1 MALPTTPARAAWHPR
16 PIAILLAMVACVAC
30 TQCSAGDSAPNQPT
44 PVNPSPPSP
53 VPPVTPVPP
62 VPPVTPVPPVPPS
75 GPQTF
80 VGAGDIGWCGSPG
93 MEQTARLLDSIGG
106 TVFTAGDNA
115 YFSGTAQE
123 FRNCYEPTWGRFKS
137 FTRPV
142 PGNHEYEGAGP
153 RPYFDYFGANAA
165 PAGLSYYSYPLG
177 GDWHAVALDSW
188 LPVTEGYAQAQWLRA
203 DLTANQK
210 KCTVAYWHYPLFTSG
225 PNGNQTQMR
234 PLWRILYE
242 FGVDVVINGHDHT
255 YERFAPQ
262 DPNGFPDPA
271 KGIREFIV
279 GTGGAMPY
287 SFVTTMPNSEKRI
300 ANTFGV
306 LKMTLSSGTY
316 QWDFIPGAG
325 GASDSGTG
333 SCH

>member
-1 MALPTTPARAAWHPR
+1 
-16 PIAILLAMVACVAC
+16 
-30 TQCSAGDSAPNQPT
+30 
-44 PVNPSPPSP
+44 VN
-53 VPPVTPVPP
+53 PP
-62 VPPVTPVPPVPPS
+62 VPPVAPATP
-75 GPQTF
+75 GTPQVF

-93 MEQTARLLDSIGG
+93 MAQTARLMENLGG
-106 TVFTAGDNA
+106 TVFTVGDNA

-123 FRNCYEPTWGRFKS
+123 FRDCYDPTWGRFKS
-137 FTRPV
+137 YTRPV

-165 PAGLSYYSYPLG
+165 PSGVSYYSFPL

-188 LPVTEGYAQAQWLRA
+188 LSVNEGSAQAQWLRA
-203 DLTANQK
+203 DLAANNTR
-210 KCTVAYWHYPLFTSG
+210 CTVAYWHYPLFTSG
-225 PNGNQTQMR
+225 PNGNQVQMR

-262 DPNGFPDPA
+262 DPNGIPDPT

-287 SFVTTMPNSEKRI
+287 SFVTTMPNSERRI

-306 LKMTLSSGTY
+306 LKLTLSSATY
-316 QWDFIPGAG
+316 QWEFIPGAG